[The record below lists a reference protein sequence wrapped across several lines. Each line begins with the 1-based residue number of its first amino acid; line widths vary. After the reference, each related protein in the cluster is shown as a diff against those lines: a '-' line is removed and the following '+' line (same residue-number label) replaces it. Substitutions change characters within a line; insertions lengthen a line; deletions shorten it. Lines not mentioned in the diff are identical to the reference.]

1 MSKNTKTAENLLF
14 LAMICFT
21 ILSIIGAVRYG
32 VRNQD
37 LQMQINDLSVQLAH
51 SKVPMQRDTIRDSI
65 PVVKQR
71 VVEVDKTDYSQ
82 QLAYKQ
88 LIKDLGLKVDQLVSE
103 NKMLREAKDSVTLA
117 AVNDSVFAYH
127 DHWADFEYL
136 TRQQLL
142 KYEVRDSFDT
152 KVSRIYKHRFLWW
165 RWGTKGYQVHHVN
178 FNPHVDIKYD
188 QYIMIKQ

>member
-71 VVEVDKTDYSQ
+71 VVEVDKTDYKQ
-82 QLAYKQ
+82 QLADKQ

-165 RWGTKGYQVHHVN
+165 RWGTKGYQVHHIN

>member
-71 VVEVDKTDYSQ
+71 VVEVDKTDYKQ
-82 QLAYKQ
+82 QLADKQ

>member
-71 VVEVDKTDYSQ
+71 VVEVDKTDYKQ
-82 QLAYKQ
+82 QMADKQ

-165 RWGTKGYQVHHVN
+165 RWGTKGYQVHHIN

>member
-71 VVEVDKTDYSQ
+71 VVEVDKTDYKQ
-82 QLAYKQ
+82 QLADKQ

-136 TRQQLL
+136 TRKRLL
-142 KYEVRDSFDT
+142 KYEVRDSFAT
-152 KVSRIYKHRFLWW
+152 NVSRIYKHRFLWW
-165 RWGTKGYQVHHVN
+165 RWGTKGYQVHHIN